1 MKKQDRGTT
10 KKECQTC
17 SKEFVS
23 FLSDNRKF
31 CGRKCFEKRRKPSIC
46 NGCEHRKQ
54 NTTLIDFY
62 YCDLCGCP
70 LNKKIF
76 AQDKNSCPKSKWD
89 K

>member
-1 MKKQDRGTT
+1 MIKKF
-10 KKECQTC
+10 KEIAQAWITAANPTA
-17 SKEFVS
+17 EE
-23 FLSDNRKF
+23 KF
-31 CGRKCFEKRRKPSIC
+31 TAAYRASIC
-46 NGCEHRKQ
+46 NGCKHRKQ

-76 AQDKNSCPKSKWD
+76 AQDKTSCPEGKWE

>member
-1 MKKQDRGTT
+1 MLKKF
-10 KKECQTC
+10 KEIANAWITAANP
-17 SKEFVS
+17 SPEA
-23 FLSDNRKF
+23 L
-31 CGRKCFEKRRKPSIC
+31 EKAEHRAEIC

-62 YCDLCGCP
+62 YCNLCGCP

-76 AQDKNSCPKSKWD
+76 AEDKESCPENKWV

>member
-1 MKKQDRGTT
+1 MIKKF
-10 KKECQTC
+10 KEIANAWITAANPTP
-17 SKEFVS
+17 EE
-23 FLSDNRKF
+23 KF
-31 CGRKCFEKRRKPSIC
+31 IAAHRASIC